1 MKFKGQ
7 RTLLSENDSLL
18 LKHRLSIFM
27 GLLSV
32 TLSLFVSGSAK
43 AQCSFSGFG
52 CSGTNY
58 ANYGIFSTGAATL
71 EYDNFVSA
79 FHATTVRESNGDLKI
94 WGEQTKFNGTQH
106 LISPTVINS
115 VNFPGLTGTPLKV
128 AIGSDYITN
137 NQTILLTTDGLWAWG
152 STNAVLSNNAAVKST
167 AALGKVALG
176 LPMGVQPANVKMLFA
191 TYENLA
197 ITTCNGDVWILT
209 NQTGAMRGDGTLNT
223 PTGYNR
229 TWSQVTK
236 TDGSPLTGV
245 VATRGAWGVFIALT
259 YTGEIYTWGA
269 RTYLGNGTAVAT
281 GSTARTRATLMQAP
295 STTDGPIKM
304 IGATGNDNVKTSY
317 YVLYENG
324 KLFSMGDNDWRAL
337 GDFTTTN
344 RTSWVRPLYPNPG
357 SPSNAGLPMDD
368 IKWISPNEHDRRY
381 QTINVISADNNRLF
395 CWGYQD
401 GGMLGRP
408 VSGAL
413 NPAEPADL
421 VGGSIEV
428 VEAGGHTSL
437 VINRCKAGYGY
448 AGHKINGSM
457 GDGTSTSINTDN
469 YTYETS
475 PVTVCGVVSVAPRI
489 NIAGSPSVNDD
500 GDICVGTSVVLD
512 PTPAGGTFAITSGA
526 AYATIVDDVLY
537 FNAATPANQPVVV
550 SYSVTTP
557 ECGPVT
563 ETRRFTS
570 IVCTPTVTI
579 PGRVWNDANGD
590 AVQGGTGETGGLSNN
605 MWANLV
611 GPDGSVIASA
621 KVNAN
626 GTFTFVTSKTL
637 LTTAGNYTVVLTN
650 NPRRQ
655 GVSLTDADTPNNSYG
670 YTGINRGTTAT
681 ADPANRSGKLNV
693 GDLSTAADNSTL
705 AAVGFGISNDPAV
718 LPVTFGAISAKITG
732 NGLVLNW
739 VTEKEKNNDYFEIQ
753 ASVDGIQ
760 FTTIGT
766 VKSLA
771 ENGNSDTVIRYDFTK
786 EVSKESLA
794 VVLGI
799 ALLITG
805 GLGAFRSRKF
815 RIQFLSVVAGG
826 LLLFSSG
833 CKKAYDSTDN
843 NEKVFIRIVQV
854 DKDGGKSYS
863 KIINAVKE

>member
-1 MKFKGQ
+1 
-7 RTLLSENDSLL
+7 
-18 LKHRLSIFM
+18 
-27 GLLSV
+27 
-32 TLSLFVSGSAK
+32 
-43 AQCSFSGFG
+43 
-52 CSGTNY
+52 
-58 ANYGIFSTGAATL
+58 
-71 EYDNFVSA
+71 
-79 FHATTVRESNGDLKI
+79 
-94 WGEQTKFNGTQH
+94 
-106 LISPTVINS
+106 
-115 VNFPGLTGTPLKV
+115 
-128 AIGSDYITN
+128 
-137 NQTILLTTDGLWAWG
+137 
-152 STNAVLSNNAAVKST
+152 
-167 AALGKVALG
+167 
-176 LPMGVQPANVKMLFA
+176 MGVQPTDVKMLFA
-191 TYENLA
+191 TFQNLA
-197 ITTCNGDVWILT
+197 ITTCSGDVWVLT
-209 NQTGAMRGDGTLNT
+209 TQTGAMRGDGTLNT
-223 PTGYNR
+223 PAGYN
-229 TWSQVTK
+229 TSWSRVTK
-236 TDGSPLTGV
+236 TDGTPLTGV

-259 YTGEIYTWGA
+259 NTNEIYTWGS

-281 GSTARTRATLMQAP
+281 GATARTRATLMQAP

-304 IGATGNDNVKTSY
+304 IGTTGNDNIKTSY

-324 KLFSMGDNDWRAL
+324 KLFSMGDNDYRSL

-344 RTSWVRPLYPNPG
+344 RTSWVRPLYPTPG
-357 SPSNAGLPMDD
+357 SPSTAGLPMDD

-401 GGMLGRP
+401 GGMIGRP
-408 VSGAL
+408 TNGAL

-428 VEAGGHTSL
+428 VESGGHTSL

-457 GDGTSTSINTDN
+457 GDGTSTSLSTDN

-526 AYATIVDDVLY
+526 AYATIVDNVLY

-579 PGRVWNDANGD
+579 PGKVWNDANGD
-590 AVQGGTGETGGLSNN
+590 AVQSGTGETGGLSNN

-621 KVNAN
+621 KVNTD

-637 LTTAGNYTVVLTN
+637 LTAAGNYTVVLTN
-650 NPRRQ
+650 DPRRQ
-655 GVSLTDADTPNNSYG
+655 GVSLTDADTPENGYG
-670 YTGINRGTTAT
+670 YTGINRGTGAT
-681 ADPANRSGKLNV
+681 ADPSNRSGKLNV
-693 GDLSTAADNSTL
+693 GDLSTAANNSTL

-718 LPVTFGAISAKITG
+718 LPVTFGAISAKLTG
-732 NGLVLNW
+732 NNLVLNW
-739 VTEKEKNNDYFEIQ
+739 VTESEKNNDHFEIE
-753 ASVDGIQ
+753 ASTDGVH
-760 FTTIGT
+760 FTSIGT
-766 VKSLA
+766 VKSDA
-771 ENGNSDTVIRYDFTK
+771 ENGNSDKAIQYHFTK
-786 EVSKESLA
+786 GFSTESIA

-799 ALLITG
+799 ALLLTG
-805 GLGAFRSRKF
+805 SLGVFKSRKF
-815 RIQFLSVVAGG
+815 RTQFLSVVAGG
-826 LLLFSSG
+826 LLVCSLG
-833 CKKAYDSTDN
+833 CKKAYDSTDADG
-843 NEKVFIRIVQV
+843 KVFIRIAQV
-854 DKDGGKSYS
+854 DKDGNKSYS
-863 KIINAVKE
+863 KIINVVKD